1 MRKAVKV
8 CICLLNST
16 SSCEITDSKL
26 VGEAEPIPFFDV
38 DITKSQQWLYLKR
51 YAIMLA
57 GSTVL
62 CWNMLYTT
70 S

>member
-26 VGEAEPIPFFDV
+26 VGEAEPISFFDV
-38 DITKSQQWLYLKR
+38 DITSPN
-51 YAIMLA
+51 
-57 GSTVL
+57 SE
-62 CWNMLYTT
+62 YT
-70 S
+70 